1 MAGVFFC
8 DETHFLAGFQPKL
21 NLISGIG
28 GKPEQRDTCLEETAS
43 REMLEELFGLS
54 LGPKAIPF
62 QPERVVENAG
72 YTIFVFSFH
81 DLHKMLRALSEYKS
95 PFYESFPSTLQDLIY
110 KRMDIGQEI
119 TRLNLYPFSYT
130 KGLSKDL
137 LSDIKLIHGEQQ
149 DSY

>member
-54 LGPKAIPF
+54 PKPIPF
-62 QPERVVENAG
+62 QPERVVKNTG

-119 TRLNLYPFSYT
+119 TRLNLYPFSYR
-130 KGLSKDL
+130 KGLSKEL
-137 LSDIKLIHGEQQ
+137 LADIKLIHDEQQ